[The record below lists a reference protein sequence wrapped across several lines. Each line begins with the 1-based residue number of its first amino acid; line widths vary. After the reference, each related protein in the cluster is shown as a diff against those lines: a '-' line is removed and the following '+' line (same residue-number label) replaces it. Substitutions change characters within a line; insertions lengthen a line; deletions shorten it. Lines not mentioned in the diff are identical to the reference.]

1 MNNSQLLKGSKKE
14 RELKELAFL
23 TILYLCITVAI
34 VTLMTLIYDVIST
47 GYSRLLS
54 DYELGLINKVTI
66 DNPKDFLTSLDSRD
80 PLKAGIGPAFAGTIW
95 LMVIVIAATF
105 PLGAGAAIYLQE
117 FAPRNK
123 LTRFIELNLTNLAG
137 VPSVI
142 YGLMGL
148 AVFVRLAGFGRLLT
162 HIFTCHSAPH
172 QPGTVGLRVSIS
184 YRIKKTFPCNGVQGH
199 T

>member
-1 MNNSQLLKGSKKE
+1 MNNNSVFAKTKKE

-23 TILYLCITVAI
+23 RILNFCVTVAI

-47 GYSRLLS
+47 GYSRLFN
-54 DYELGLINKVTI
+54 DYELGLISKVTI

-80 PLKAGIGPAFAGTIW
+80 PLKAGIGPAFAGTVW
-95 LMVIVIAATF
+95 LMIIVIFATF

-117 FAPRNK
+117 FAPKNK

-142 YGLMGL
+142 YGLMGF
-148 AVFVRLAGFGRLLT
+148 AVFVRLAGFGRSVL
-162 HIFTCHSAPH
+162 
-172 QPGTVGLRVSIS
+172 
-184 YRIKKTFPCNGVQGH
+184 
-199 T
+199 